1 MTTRDLSLGPESIQT
16 LMREV
21 LAVLEDWDTIPDD
34 TAVCGC
40 TMKEHDMKLNNVL
53 KRNEQSGLKD

>member
-1 MTTRDLSLGPESIQT
+1 MGIFLGPESLQT

-21 LAVLEDWDTIPDD
+21 QEVLEDCGTIQDD